1 MLVKV
6 NEDNTVTEY
15 TLSMLRKDNPNVS
28 FPKNISIETLAEY
41 GVYEVN
47 IIPIDNSFDST
58 TKKAVRTPIEL
69 IDGVWT
75 LGYEIVDLT
84 TAEIQED
91 RNVKLTA
98 SISMAQCRTQLSRE
112 GLLSNVQSFVDNSN
126 NEELQIAW
134 EYATRLKRDNILFTQ
149 VATMLNKTEEQIDDM
164 YISAMSI
171 KID

>member
-1 MLVKV
+1 MLKIINGEIFEMTDEEILQYESDLSAIKE
-6 NEDNTVTEY
+6 NELQIEMQNK
-15 TLSMLRKDNPNVS
+15 LSN
-28 FPKNISIETLAEY
+28 
-41 GVYEVN
+41 
-47 IIPIDNSFDST
+47 
-58 TKKAVRTPIEL
+58 
-69 IDGVWT
+69 
-75 LGYEIVDLT
+75 
-84 TAEIQED
+84 
-91 RNVKLTA
+91 